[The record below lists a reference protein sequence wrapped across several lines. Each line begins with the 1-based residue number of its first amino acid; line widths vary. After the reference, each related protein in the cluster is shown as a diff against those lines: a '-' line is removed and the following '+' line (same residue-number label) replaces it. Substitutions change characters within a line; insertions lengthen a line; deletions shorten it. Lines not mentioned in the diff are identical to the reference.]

1 MGSLGNSSIFMESS
15 GHRILFSVKGVPGFI
30 EIKRKGWFSFDYL
43 CNVGGDQLPELTE
56 KVTEVHEESYDVKI
70 AEHRSG
76 SDGYSEDV
84 ITWYL
89 VDTTR
94 ISDGQTNTVHRC
106 HPQSPLLLAP
116 CSLLTCRRFKDFVN
130 LNSDVCENFRG
141 HQLFSRSASP
151 TSARLLLILS
161 DHSLP
166 AFPQKKLKLGC
177 SFPPA
182 PLTFPSPTVT
192 DHTDPAFLTQR
203 ESQLQVS

>member
-1 MGSLGNSSIFMESS
+1 VGSLGTSSIFMESS

-56 KVTEVHEESYDVKI
+56 KVTEFQQESYDVKI

-94 ISDGQTNTVHRC
+94 ISDGQTNTVHR
-106 HPQSPLLLAP
+106 
-116 CSLLTCRRFKDFVN
+116 
-130 LNSDVCENFRG
+130 
-141 HQLFSRSASP
+141 
-151 TSARLLLILS
+151 
-161 DHSLP
+161 
-166 AFPQKKLKLGC
+166 
-177 SFPPA
+177 
-182 PLTFPSPTVT
+182 FPSFLVPAT
-192 DHTDPAFLTQR
+192 HCDP
-203 ESQLQVS
+203 V